1 MILITAVTFVCFE
14 LLSCLPHFRR
24 AMTNFRPKWLWWRK
38 QALQMDF
45 THFPDLMDG
54 HHRECLFV
62 RLLTLVQ
69 ANEKDFSKN
78 SWKSQL
84 TKAADSNIS
93 VTPAMSFI
101 LQRDKNTD
109 LDYRKS
115 LGKYAMNIH
124 SWLDPHLPLD
134 GGKWWCFHHFQ
145 LTIWW

>member
-1 MILITAVTFVCFE
+1 
-14 LLSCLPHFRR
+14 
-24 AMTNFRPKWLWWRK
+24 
-38 QALQMDF
+38 MDF
-45 THFPDLMDG
+45 THFPDQMDG

-124 SWLDPHLPLD
+124 S
-134 GGKWWCFHHFQ
+134 
-145 LTIWW
+145 